1 MKCYTCKGEIDDTHP
16 FRHSCVP
23 ALLEQLASL
32 TARLA
37 AAEESLDAAREWIR
51 RHYDQWDVC
60 SPAAH
65 DMRAEMP
72 WLEETP

>member
-1 MKCYTCKGEIDDTHP
+1 MSDVPCRFHSLEKSVKCIACEN
-16 FRHSCVP
+16 V
-23 ALLEQLASL
+23 SL

-37 AAEESLDAAREWIR
+37 EAEESLDAAREWIR